1 MKKLKHI
8 LPLMAVLFVVTA
20 CDDEDYRDPS
30 AIADEYIQEH
40 WQLLTSSELGWRFDY
55 SPDEDKY
62 GVFTFL
68 MDFQENGR
76 VRMQTDRD
84 FFYLSATGSDLQKA
98 YKPQE
103 SDYTIQNSE
112 GPVLTFATYNLLT
125 KLADPE
131 LNVQGSGWGGDNDFI
146 IMGHS
151 ANNDTIYLRSLKGQ
165 KPCFLVRNTED
176 WNTYFDKVNA
186 VIDNFSG
193 AAVDNTY
200 FRDIVIEGCEPAVMT
215 EFSMTTRMGVVYQKV
230 GDNMVADTCRLRFTS
245 EAVYLDKPL
254 LIGENTQVTHFM
266 SSDQPYEFL
275 VNGQAGSIIKV
286 AEEGRPKMVFDVRDK
301 VFKGVFE
308 EVMDGVTIERDDMYQ
323 IDIHP
328 EESNDEW
335 TALSAKIQN
344 YLYML
349 LLPGND
355 KDYYVALYA
364 QLTDEKGQM
373 HPVLAQCKIN
383 YSWSG
388 AEDEVRFRSL
398 DTRYL
403 LFAGM
408 DTEDGEWALDTP
420 LAQQFENDLKA
431 EFLAYMYS
439 IFGESTSNRNAVS
452 CIVVP
457 SVDGTSFSFVNKK
470 TGGFLRIMKAY

>member
-8 LPLMAVLFVVTA
+8 LPLMAVLFSLTA
-20 CDDEDYRDPS
+20 CEDEDYRNPS
-30 AIADEYIQEH
+30 AIVNEYIQEH

-84 FFYLSATGSDLQKA
+84 FFYLFATGTDLLKS
-98 YKPQE
+98 YEPQE
-103 SDYTIQNSE
+103 SDYTVQQSE
-112 GPVLTFATYNLLT
+112 SPVLTFATYNLLT

-151 ANNDTIYLRSLKGQ
+151 ADNDTIYLKSLKGQ
-165 KPCFLVRNTED
+165 KRCFLVRNTED
-176 WNTYFDKVNA
+176 WDTYFDKVNA
-186 VIDNFSG
+186 VIDNF
-193 AAVDNTY
+193 ANAQTTNTY
-200 FRDIVIEGCEPAVMT
+200 FRDILTAANDTAVMT
-215 EFSMTTRMGVVYQKV
+215 EFSMTTRMGVVYQKID
-230 GDNMVADTCRLRFTS
+230 GKMVVDTCRLRFTP
-245 EAVYLDKPL
+245 EEIWLDKPL
-254 LIGENTQVTHFM
+254 QIGSTEVNFFKN
-266 SSDQPYEFL
+266 SDRPYELL
-275 VNGQAGSIIKV
+275 VNGQTGSIIKV
-286 AEEGRPKMVFDVRDK
+286 AENGRPKMCFDVRDK

-323 IDIHP
+323 IDVHP

-335 TALSAKIQN
+335 LALSSKIKN

-349 LLPGND
+349 LLPGDD
-355 KDYYVALYA
+355 KNYYVGLYA
-364 QLTDEKGQM
+364 QLSDAKGQM
-373 HPVLAQCKIN
+373 HTVLAQCKIN

-388 AEDEVRFRSL
+388 VEDEVRFRSL

-403 LFAGM
+403 VFAGM
-408 DTEDGEWALDTP
+408 DTEDGEFALDTP
-420 LAQQFENDLKA
+420 LAQEFEADLRT
-431 EFLAYMYS
+431 EFLDYMYS
-439 IFGESTSNRNAVS
+439 VFGTSTSSRNTVN
-452 CIVVP
+452 CVVVP
-457 SVDGTSFSFVNKK
+457 SVDGTSFSFVNKE